1 MGLSRRVV
9 CPRTRGTRRR
19 KCASAGLRTS
29 HLQMTVSAFATAKR
43 SMVETRGSEHKPA
56 FHSERSE
63 GGFTRAVGKEGPTE
77 GTCGGGGEG
86 GSGTYPPLPQKDE
99 AQGKNE
105 RRGPSGSRELKARL
119 TAARAGERERPSR
132 QAVCRRH
139 RGVPG
144 ESACRT
150 PASAGGARGQGLQ
163 PRQGRVRERHESL
176 PKAAGTTTIL
186 NICNEHRH
194 P

>member
-1 MGLSRRVV
+1 MRWERRD
-9 CPRTRGTRRR
+9 P
-19 KCASAGLRTS
+19 
-29 HLQMTVSAFATAKR
+29 Q
-43 SMVETRGSEHKPA
+43 
-56 FHSERSE
+56 
-63 GGFTRAVGKEGPTE
+63 E

-150 PASAGGARGQGLQ
+150 PASAGGGPRPGAATQAGA
-163 PRQGRVRERHESL
+163 RQGKARVSPKGRRHHNYFKHL
-176 PKAAGTTTIL
+176 Q
-186 NICNEHRH
+186 
-194 P
+194 